1 MTAIRA
7 TASAPQWRAYWRPLA
22 SLAAI
27 GDEWRVLAARA
38 LQPNVFYEPDF
49 ALPAA
54 AVFGENAGA
63 VLVRGDDGT
72 LRGLFPTRHDHYRYP
87 VLPGAAAGW
96 THPYAPL
103 GLPLIDRDCA
113 PEVLKAWLAHLC
125 DEQGLRFLL
134 LPLVPDDGAVAQALR
149 DSLRERG
156 LLCAAFGSHR
166 RALLAPGEERD
177 SYIARAINAKT
188 RKELARKQRRLSDLG
203 EVAHDAATDPLAVR
217 AALQDFL
224 ALEEK
229 GWKGRAGTAAAQDT
243 ALRRFIESAVV
254 GLARRGQARADS
266 LSVSGQPVA
275 VTVLLRSG
283 TCAWLWKI
291 AYDEAVARLS
301 PGVQLTRDVT
311 AALLRDETLATTDS
325 CATADHPMIDHLWR
339 ERLALSDLLI
349 SLRPNDHAAFR
360 IACSLE
366 ALRRNARNAARF
378 IRDKVV
384 RPARAADGG

>member
-7 TASAPQWRAYWRPLA
+7 TASTPQWRAYWRPLA

-54 AVFGENAGA
+54 AVFGESAGA

-103 GLPLIDRDCA
+103 GTPLIDRDCA
-113 PEVLKAWLAHLC
+113 PDVLNAWLAHLSG
-125 DEQGLRFLL
+125 EQGLRFLL
-134 LPLVPDDGAVAQALR
+134 LPLLPDDGAVAAALR
-149 DSLRERG
+149 DCLRERG
-156 LLCAAFGSHR
+156 LPQAAFGSHR
-166 RALLAPGEERD
+166 RAMLAPGQGRED
-177 SYIARAINAKT
+177 YVVHAVNAKM

-229 GWKGRAGTAAAQDT
+229 GWKGRAGTATAQDT
-243 ALRRFIESAVV
+243 ALRHFMESVVV

-275 VTVLLRSG
+275 ITVLLRSG
-283 TCAWLWKI
+283 ACAWLWKI
-291 AYDEAVARLS
+291 AYDEAFARLS
-301 PGVQLTRDVT
+301 PGMQLTRDIT
-311 AALLRDETLATTDS
+311 AALLRDETLAATDS

-349 SLRPNDHAAFR
+349 SLRPNDHSAFKV
-360 IACSLE
+360 ACSLE